1 MMALML
7 SVIIPTLNAGK
18 TLPATLSALVP
29 AAVKGVVREVIVVDG
44 GSSDETAEI
53 AEAAGAKLLRTPRGR
68 GNQLAAGAKAA
79 RGAWLLFL
87 HADTVLQEGWERE
100 VEKLLEQIADGCFRE
115 RELAAA
121 FRFALDDFSRAA
133 RLLERLVALR
143 CLVFGL
149 PYGDQGLIVNRRLY
163 ERIGGFRPL
172 PLMEDVDL
180 VRRIGRRRLVM
191 LRSTAIT
198 DPVRYLHDGFAARM
212 ARNALCLTLYYLRV
226 PPRMIARIYR

>member
-53 AEAAGAKLLRTPRGR
+53 AEAAGAKLLRAPRGR

-100 VEKLLEQIADGCFRE
+100 VEKLLEQIADDCFRE